1 MTSFGPGTA
10 KMAADD
16 IEGDEKSHHTDDSV
30 IHRKKEL
37 KGLPSSFSSNI
48 GQRISPTRLPTPTSR
63 TTTKDGRSV
72 RSIVAWLESAA
83 TNADTSRDDLKSVH
97 SVATIS
103 SAGSNSSLLSRHTI
117 PGAEDVEEYSL
128 TLLKYKKYY
137 TEVPLGRCL
146 DEQRAEG
153 AVADGLQGGNVNA
166 STEVSSCPL
175 QEHDGFCASSGGGVC
190 SDLDQQLSM
199 GLGSG
204 HEKTSALVDDKL
216 SEAVPVT
223 GLEDSCRTEEVQ
235 LFHRD
240 PEEVVAF

>member
-1 MTSFGPGTA
+1 M
-10 KMAADD
+10 
-16 IEGDEKSHHTDDSV
+16 EGDDKSHHTDEGV
-30 IHRKKEL
+30 INRRKEL
-37 KGLPSSFSSNI
+37 KGMPSSFSSNI
-48 GQRISPTRLPTPTSR
+48 GQRTSPTHLPSSSNHNTPASR

-146 DEQRAEG
+146 DEQQRRDEG
-153 AVADGLQGGNVNA
+153 AVANDVQGGNENA
-166 STEVSSCPL
+166 STE
-175 QEHDGFCASSGGGVC
+175 
-190 SDLDQQLSM
+190 LSM
-199 GLGSG
+199 GLASRDTN
-204 HEKTSALVDDKL
+204 TSALVDDRH
-216 SEAVPVT
+216 SESVAI
-223 GLEDSCRTEEVQ
+223 GENEGRCLMEEVQ
-235 LFHRD
+235 LVHRD
-240 PEEVVAF
+240 PEEVTAF

>member
-1 MTSFGPGTA
+1 
-10 KMAADD
+10 MAADD
-16 IEGDEKSHHTDDSV
+16 IEDDEKSHHTDESV
-30 IHRKKEL
+30 INRKKEL
-37 KGLPSSFSSNI
+37 KGLPRSFSSNI
-48 GQRISPTRLPTPTSR
+48 GQRISPTRLPPSSSIHTTPTSR
-63 TTTKDGRSV
+63 MTTKDGRSV

-146 DEQRAEG
+146 DEQRGDEG
-153 AVADGLQGGNVNA
+153 AVASDSQGGNANA
-166 STEVSSCPL
+166 STEVGLCFLREVDDP
-175 QEHDGFCASSGGGVC
+175 CASLEGVC
-190 SDLDQQLSM
+190 SDSDQQLSM

-204 HEKTSALVDDKL
+204 YGGDSGRVGGTQSGSVAVAGNDD
-216 SEAVPVT
+216 
-223 GLEDSCRTEEVQ
+223 GCRANEVQ

-240 PEEVVAF
+240 AEEVTAF

>member
-1 MTSFGPGTA
+1 
-10 KMAADD
+10 MAADD
-16 IEGDEKSHHTDDSV
+16 IEGDEKSQNTDEGV
-30 IHRKKEL
+30 INRTKEL
-37 KGLPSSFSSNI
+37 KDLPSSFSSNI
-48 GQRISPTRLPTPTSR
+48 GQRISPTRLPSSGSVHNTPASR

-146 DEQRAEG
+146 DGQRRDEG
-153 AVADGLQGGNVNA
+153 AVADYVQRGNVNA
-166 STEVSSCPL
+166 STEVSLCLL
-175 QEHDGFCASSGGGVC
+175 QENDGYCASMGAVC
-190 SDLDQQLSM
+190 S
-199 GLGSG
+199 
-204 HEKTSALVDDKL
+204 
-216 SEAVPVT
+216 
-223 GLEDSCRTEEVQ
+223 
-235 LFHRD
+235 
-240 PEEVVAF
+240 

>member
-1 MTSFGPGTA
+1 
-10 KMAADD
+10 MAADD
-16 IEGDEKSHHTDDSV
+16 IEGDEKSQNTDEGV
-30 IHRKKEL
+30 INRMKEL

-48 GQRISPTRLPTPTSR
+48 GQRISPTRLPSTSSIHNTSASR

-146 DEQRAEG
+146 DGQRRDEG
-153 AVADGLQGGNVNA
+153 AVADDVQRGNVNA
-166 STEVSSCPL
+166 STE
-175 QEHDGFCASSGGGVC
+175 
-190 SDLDQQLSM
+190 LSI
-199 GLGSG
+199 GLASG
-204 HEKTSALVDDKL
+204 HAQTSALLDAKH
-216 SEAVPVT
+216 SESAPDA
-223 GLEDSCRTEEVQ
+223 GNNDSCRADEVQ

-240 PEEVVAF
+240 PEEVTAF